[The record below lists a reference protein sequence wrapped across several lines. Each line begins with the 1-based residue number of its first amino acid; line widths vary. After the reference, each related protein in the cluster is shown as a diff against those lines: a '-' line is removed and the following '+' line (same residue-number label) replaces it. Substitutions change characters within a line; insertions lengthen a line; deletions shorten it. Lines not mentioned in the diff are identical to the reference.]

1 MKYPVLLPN
10 IFDYPFTYESNIKLK
25 AGDYVK
31 VPLGKKNIIGV
42 IWDIFEEKNNKEF
55 KLKSINEKIEIE
67 PLSKNTI
74 NFLKWFSNYN
84 IVPLGMCLK
93 LHLIN
98 DENLKIKNDK
108 DLLKYDISNEKK
120 IYQLSEEQNNA
131 YKELSKYDSSFRV
144 HLLQGTTGSGKTIVY
159 FKAIEKI
166 LNKKLMLIQKKKLI
180 FFNKKFFS
188 VLITSNKEM
197 KKLNKIFLQIASLL
211 LPLLIWTLV
220 CQLKLVSEMFLPSP
234 LAVFYS
240 LLDMAESG
248 ILFEDIFASTGRV
261 FAGFII
267 ATIISVPLGILMGSF
282 PSFCALCEP
291 LIAMLRYMPAA
302 AFSPLLIIY
311 LGIEEAPK
319 IALIFIGTVY
329 FNVLMV
335 MDSVKFVPKEL
346 IETTLTLGGN
356 TKDLLI
362 RVIARYSLPS
372 IIDTL
377 RINIATSWNLVIVA
391 ELIAAEV
398 GLGKRIQLAQR
409 FFRTDQIF
417 AELIVL
423 GLIGFALDM
432 SFRFLLRRTCK
443 WAV

>member
-1 MKYPVLLPN
+1 MTN
-10 IFDYPFTYESNIKLK
+10 
-25 AGDYVK
+25 
-31 VPLGKKNIIGV
+31 
-42 IWDIFEEKNNKEF
+42 
-55 KLKSINEKIEIE
+55 
-67 PLSKNTI
+67 
-74 NFLKWFSNYN
+74 
-84 IVPLGMCLK
+84 
-93 LHLIN
+93 
-98 DENLKIKNDK
+98 
-108 DLLKYDISNEKK
+108 
-120 IYQLSEEQNNA
+120 
-131 YKELSKYDSSFRV
+131 
-144 HLLQGTTGSGKTIVY
+144 
-159 FKAIEKI
+159 
-166 LNKKLMLIQKKKLI
+166 
-180 FFNKKFFS
+180 
-188 VLITSNKEM
+188 
-197 KKLNKIFLQIASLL
+197 
-211 LPLLIWTLV
+211 
-220 CQLKLVSEMFLPSP
+220 
-234 LAVFYS
+234 
-240 LLDMAESG
+240 
-248 ILFEDIFASTGRV
+248 
-261 FAGFII
+261 
-267 ATIISVPLGILMGSF
+267 
-282 PSFCALCEP
+282 
-291 LIAMLRYMPAA
+291 
-302 AFSPLLIIY
+302 

-362 RVIARYSLPS
+362 RVIGRYSLPS